1 MGPEYDVLY
10 DRCLRAEIEIASLK
24 TECKRLRVE
33 NEQLR
38 SGGLVLGC
46 LWCGVVLPKSTDI
59 VKDIQAAKDHAQGCD
74 RNPVKRERDRHIK
87 AVANKEL
94 DWFAEKRRADLLEA
108 KCVEMAEAL
117 KKLGRQNQS
126 GQHCIIVEA
135 LKDNP
140 SQLLLE
146 RLKGT
151 EECRDHYMNL
161 LAEEVKLSNSLQER
175 LEKLRRAVEAVP
187 PAWAGYKD
195 WREGVDKPLAACEP
209 KERG

>member
-1 MGPEYDVLY
+1 LETLPNNPGQLLL
-10 DRCLRAEIEIASLK
+10 DRL
-24 TECKRLRVE
+24 
-33 NEQLR
+33 
-38 SGGLVLGC
+38 
-46 LWCGVVLPKSTDI
+46 
-59 VKDIQAAKDHAQGCD
+59 AKA
-74 RNPVKRERDRHIK
+74 
-87 AVANKEL
+87 
-94 DWFAEKRRADLLEA
+94 EA
-108 KCVEMAEAL
+108 KCAVADE
-117 KKLGRQNQS
+117 
-126 GQHCIIVEA
+126 IVTYVKEGYVTDSRLRRA
-135 LKDNP
+135 ITTYKKDNAGQP
-140 SQLLLE
+140 LLE